1 MSIEVI
7 GAGFGRTGTMSLKVA
22 LEELG
27 FGPCYHM
34 SEVFEHP
41 EHIELWEAAAKG
53 QPVDWDKVFAGYRAT
68 VDWPGG
74 AFYEELM
81 EKYPYAKVILAVR
94 DPERWYE
101 SAWSTIYGMH
111 RTTGY
116 SPISR
121 LVQLLVPRMRVM
133 KRAGQM
139 INALAW
145 EAMFHGRFED
155 KEYAIE
161 AFERWNE
168 EVKKR
173 VPAEKLLVY
182 EVKQGWEPLCEF
194 LGVEVP
200 GKPFPHLNDAEVFQR
215 RIRRMRT
222 LSITVPIVAA
232 LTLSVLLAGF
242 VLLRSRKHSRA

>member
-7 GAGFGRTGTMSLKVA
+7 GAGFGRTGTMFLAA
-22 LEELG
+22 LDDLG

-34 SEVFEHP
+34 SELFEHP
-41 EHIELWEAAAKG
+41 KHIELWEAAAKG
-53 QPVDWDKVFAGYRAT
+53 QPVDWDEVFAGYRAT

-74 AFYEELM
+74 ASYEELM
-81 EKYPYAKVILAVR
+81 EKYPDAKVILTVR

-101 SAWSTIYGMH
+101 SAWNTIYGMH
-111 RTTGY
+111 RTIDY
-116 SPISR
+116 LPISR
-121 LVQLLVPRMRVM
+121 LVQLLVPRMRAM
-133 KRAGQM
+133 KRAGRM

-145 EAMFHGRFED
+145 EGMFHGRFED

-173 VPAEKLLVY
+173 VAAERLLVY
-182 EVKQGWEPLCEF
+182 EVEQGWEPLCEF

-200 GKPFPHLNDAEVFQR
+200 GKPFPHLNDAEVFQT

-222 LSITVPIVAA
+222 RSIAVPIVAV
-232 LTLSVLLAGF
+232 LTLSTLLAGF

>member
-1 MSIEVI
+1 MTIEVI
-7 GAGFGRTGTMSLKVA
+7 GAGFGRTGTLSLKAA

-34 SEVFEHP
+34 SELFEHP

-53 QPVDWDKVFAGYRAT
+53 QPVDWNQIFRNYRAT

-81 EKYPYAKVILAVR
+81 ERYPDAKVILTVR
-94 DPERWYE
+94 DPEKWYE
-101 SAWSTIYGMH
+101 SAWSTIYGIQK
-111 RTTGY
+111 TADY
-116 SPISR
+116 SPVSR
-121 LVQLLVPRMRVM
+121 LVRLLVPRMRVM

-145 EAMFHGRFED
+145 EGMFHGRFED
-155 KEYAIE
+155 RQYAIE

-173 VPAEKLLVY
+173 VPSERLLVY
-182 EVKQGWEPLCEF
+182 EVKEGWEPLCEF
-194 LGVEVP
+194 LGVGAP
-200 GKPFPHLNDAEVFQR
+200 DKPFPHLNDAEVFQR
-215 RIRRMRT
+215 RNRRQRT
-222 LSITVPIVAA
+222 LSVAA
-232 LTLSVLLAGF
+232 LLVVALTFSALLAGF
-242 VLLRSRKHSRA
+242 VLLSYRKRSRA